1 MFSSADLRFW
11 NNANDSALL
20 LPGVTHAHHL
30 PWPDTLRRDRVPPST
45 PPKYF
50 LTFQGL
56 WNVGK
61 GGTSF
66 VRLNM
71 AAMLNST
78 KKLPKAMKSSA
89 GEPLP
94 LPSVSYEPPSDV
106 FISIAG
112 EQWHFKEKRHYYSLF
127 DSAYSLVMHGHGRWS
142 YRLMECL
149 SGGAI
154 PVIMAE
160 GWCLPYQELIDW
172 EQISVQRPEA
182 MGMDPRALVE
192 GLTRDPERIHATRKR
207 VAEVYEKYL
216 GTYQSRITAMLRSA
230 VVWKQTWQERERS
243 TLRMLADVFA
253 KEHPDQVL
261 KYLSAD
267 RADEARTTNDT
278 SVR

>member
-1 MFSSADLRFW
+1 
-11 NNANDSALL
+11 
-20 LPGVTHAHHL
+20 
-30 PWPDTLRRDRVPPST
+30 
-45 PPKYF
+45 
-50 LTFQGL
+50 
-56 WNVGK
+56 
-61 GGTSF
+61 
-66 VRLNM
+66 
-71 AAMLNST
+71 
-78 KKLPKAMKSSA
+78 
-89 GEPLP
+89 
-94 LPSVSYEPPSDV
+94 
-106 FISIAG
+106 
-112 EQWHFKEKRHYYSLF
+112 
-127 DSAYSLVMHGHGRWS
+127 
-142 YRLMECL
+142 MECL

-267 RADEARTTNDT
+267 RADEARAVQGETTLLFT
-278 SVR
+278 R